1 MLAIFH
7 LVCLL
12 LSITKQWMKSFRSSN
27 IFCYQ
32 PQGGSI
38 RGIFLSITLSNMV
51 NTGQLRSI
59 KINQGKLR
67 LIKVNWSILVHQSIG
82 SLVHQSIGPSVHQ
95 SISPSVSHTYVIF
108 ANFGLIKLSSGQIKI
123 KLTLTGIDEVTDKRS
138 L

>member
-1 MLAIFH
+1 
-7 LVCLL
+7 
-12 LSITKQWMKSFRSSN
+12 MKSFRSSN

-59 KINQGKLR
+59 KINQGNLR
-67 LIKVNWSILVHQSIG
+67 LIEVSKVSISVHQSIG